1 MTPTQNPPELAAHL
15 APETPSS
22 AHVCPKCG
30 SDSIRESS
38 TRRGMDLLPANI
50 GKIAYRCRG
59 CRTRFYLKR
68 QNANSTP
75 SSSTTPRRR
84 TSEGK
89 RQPLWKH
96 PILKRNGN
104 EISIALGS
112 LVAFAVFLYLLVRSS
127 AAL

>member
-1 MTPTQNPPELAAHL
+1 
-15 APETPSS
+15 
-22 AHVCPKCG
+22 
-30 SDSIRESS
+30 
-38 TRRGMDLLPANI
+38 MDLLPANI

-59 CRTRFYLKR
+59 CRTRFYFKPE
-68 QNANSTP
+68 SD
-75 SSSTTPRRR
+75 SSTTPRRR
-84 TSEGK
+84 KSEGK

-96 PILKRNGN
+96 PILKRNLN

>member
-1 MTPTQNPPELAAHL
+1 MTPTQNPPELAAHPT
-15 APETPSS
+15 PETPNS

-59 CRTRFYLKR
+59 CRTRFYFKPE
-68 QNANSTP
+68 SD
-75 SSSTTPRRR
+75 SSTTPRRR
-84 TSEGK
+84 KSEGK

-96 PILKRNGN
+96 PILKRNLN